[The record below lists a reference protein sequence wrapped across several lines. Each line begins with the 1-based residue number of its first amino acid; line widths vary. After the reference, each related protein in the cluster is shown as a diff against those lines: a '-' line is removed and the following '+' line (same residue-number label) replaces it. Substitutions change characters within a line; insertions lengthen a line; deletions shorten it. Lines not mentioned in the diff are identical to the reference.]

1 MKNTLII
8 EKGWPWIVAV
18 AVAGAWWY
26 FNKPFPASPDGLFG
40 AAATVASVFASF
52 LGVSKAIIL
61 TIKGTE
67 TYKFLERAKKTDDL
81 FGYLRT
87 GIYAS
92 VAFAALSIFGFFV
105 DHNSVIGKYHWF
117 EIFCLTWVA
126 AGMLALFSYIRITHI
141 LFRLLKQPEVTAG

>member
-8 EKGWPWIVAV
+8 EKVWPWLLAV
-18 AVAGAWWY
+18 AVASIWWS
-26 FNKPFPASPDGLFG
+26 FGKPFPSAPDVLFG
-40 AAATVASVFASF
+40 TAATVASVFASF

-61 TIKGTE
+61 TIKGTQ

-92 VAFAALSIFGFFV
+92 VAFAALSIFGFFI
-105 DHNSVIGKYHWF
+105 DHNAMVGSYRWF
-117 EIFCLTWVA
+117 TLFCLLWVA
-126 AGMLALFSYIRITHI
+126 VGMLALFSYIRITNI
-141 LFRLLKQPEVTAG
+141 LFRLLKQPEVAAR